1 MKKNILLA
9 FALTAVLAVPAFASV
24 QNVKVSGNI
33 DSLYLYRHNFDLG
46 QEATI
51 DEDQS
56 EFITQTFLRVDAD
69 LTDNV
74 STTVR
79 LINERH
85 WQNTNDDSSSDVD
98 LNLAFVTLREMLY
111 SPLTVIVGRQ
121 DFRYGNSFIMDSTGT
136 NNSAPSDSGLSST
149 AGDLTKQKALDAI
162 RIVLDYNPLTIEAFY
177 SAIDPTTT
185 GLTTID
191 DSINL
196 WGINTTYKLG
206 DQMDSLVEAYLFD
219 KKDKSSIA
227 VNQKVDHIKVVGLRG
242 STNPIEGLNL
252 QAEYAFQTGTKAVFS
267 GSTINQTRES
277 HAMQGIVN
285 YQLPVLK
292 DYNPTAQYTFTKVYG
307 NKNGLSNDTTHDNY
321 TGWDPFFESQN
332 GGTIFNGLFDL
343 TNLVIHSLSLQAQ
356 PVEDITTKVSLHSLW
371 LQNDY
376 KTGVSTASDLI
387 NRPDTGALR
396 SSFPIEEDESWL
408 GKELD
413 VDLTYDYTEDVQIG
427 TSVGAFFP
435 GSVFTQE
442 TDNVAK
448 QVLVNLNVA
457 F

>member
-191 DSINL
+191 DSVNL
-196 WGINTTYKLG
+196 WGINTTYSLG
-206 DQMDSLVEAYLFD
+206 SYLEGIFSLEVQPFD
-219 KKDKSSIA
+219 RISAPS
-227 VNQKVDHIKVVGLRG
+227 
-242 STNPIEGLNL
+242 
-252 QAEYAFQTGTKAVFS
+252 
-267 GSTINQTRES
+267 
-277 HAMQGIVN
+277 
-285 YQLPVLK
+285 
-292 DYNPTAQYTFTKVYG
+292 
-307 NKNGLSNDTTHDNY
+307 
-321 TGWDPFFESQN
+321 
-332 GGTIFNGLFDL
+332 
-343 TNLVIHSLSLQAQ
+343 
-356 PVEDITTKVSLHSLW
+356 
-371 LQNDY
+371 
-376 KTGVSTASDLI
+376 
-387 NRPDTGALR
+387 
-396 SSFPIEEDESWL
+396 
-408 GKELD
+408 
-413 VDLTYDYTEDVQIG
+413 
-427 TSVGAFFP
+427 
-435 GSVFTQE
+435 
-442 TDNVAK
+442 
-448 QVLVNLNVA
+448 
-457 F
+457 